1 MQHDVRATCMYHTH
15 VTNVGFFWKIHPHC
29 ENNEVHIKPWWAH
42 PVSTQEKEEMETV
55 GSFAILILK
64 SREQFIVW

>member
-1 MQHDVRATCMYHTH
+1 MQHDVRATYIPHPRDKC
-15 VTNVGFFWKIHPHC
+15 GFFWKIHPHC
-29 ENNEVHIKPWWAH
+29 ENNEVHIKLWWAH

>member
-1 MQHDVRATCMYHTH
+1 MQHDVRATYIYHTH
-15 VTNVGFFWKIHPHC
+15 VTNVGFFGKFILT
-29 ENNEVHIKPWWAH
+29 VKTMKSTGWWAH